1 MRKVI
6 LCLLSFVCVTSWATE
21 PAMNPKA
28 QTAVLATSQDTPDFP
43 SEAERS
49 EERERLNSARQV
61 LEDQYKSDMQQCY
74 QNFDVTSCRLKARD
88 RRIEANVVLRKDE
101 LRFNAQE
108 RQIHTMDARRNLAER
123 NSDAEQKKSDTERAA
138 AISAS
143 KDRADANSQKQIDH
157 ALQGTKRGEFEQK
170 QREAAQRRE
179 DAAKK
184 VRERKGEPA
193 VPLPVPSK

>member
-1 MRKVI
+1 
-6 LCLLSFVCVTSWATE
+6 
-21 PAMNPKA
+21 
-28 QTAVLATSQDTPDFP
+28 
-43 SEAERS
+43 
-49 EERERLNSARQV
+49 
-61 LEDQYKSDMQQCY
+61 
-74 QNFDVTSCRLKARD
+74 
-88 RRIEANVVLRKDE
+88 
-101 LRFNAQE
+101 
-108 RQIHTMDARRNLAER
+108 MDARRNLAER

-143 KDRADANSQKQIDH
+143 KDRADANAQKQIDH